1 MADTLRSRTIRLAH
15 SLPAGSPERRA
26 LIEALDK
33 TAFVPPGG
41 PPVDV
46 ERALRSVYGVI
57 GDMKAEAKRNK
68 DDRLD
73 YWADKVS
80 DAMLKI
86 WRKRL

>member
-33 TAFVPPGG
+33 SALQPGG

-46 ERALRSVYGVI
+46 ERALRSVFGVI
-57 GDMKAEAKRNK
+57 ADMKAEAKRNK

-73 YWADKVS
+73 HWADKVS

-86 WRKRL
+86 WRKRR